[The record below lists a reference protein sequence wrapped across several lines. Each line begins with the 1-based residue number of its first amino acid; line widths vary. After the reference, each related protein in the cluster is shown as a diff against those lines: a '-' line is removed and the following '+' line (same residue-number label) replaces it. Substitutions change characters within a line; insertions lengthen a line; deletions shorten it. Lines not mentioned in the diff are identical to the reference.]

1 MGKRK
6 ILWFLCFL
14 AVFLVASFVL
24 IPLSPVGKY
33 QTLYAEDISQP
44 TEEIIIATLIN
55 NVRNTNGVE
64 NLCYNET
71 LAQIADI
78 RARDMIERHYFG
90 HYTPEKTTVFKLMN
104 SWGIK
109 AKYRGEN
116 LARGHPPEYATP
128 ENVVNAWM
136 QSESHKYNLLRIKY
150 RKIGVGIEV
159 REEEKIIV
167 LVFTN

>member
-24 IPLSPVGKY
+24 IPISPVGRY
-33 QTLYAEDISQP
+33 QALYAEDNSQP
-44 TEEIIIATLIN
+44 IEEIQIATLIN

-78 RARDMIERHYFG
+78 RAKDMIERNYFG
-90 HYTPEKTTVFKLMN
+90 HYTLEKTTVFNLMN

-116 LARGHPPEYATP
+116 LARGYPPDYVTP
-128 ENVVNAWM
+128 EIVVNAFM
-136 QSESHKYNLLRIKY
+136 QSGVHKFNLLRRVY
-150 RKIGVGIEV
+150 SKIGVGIEV
-159 REEEKIIV
+159 MGEEKIVV